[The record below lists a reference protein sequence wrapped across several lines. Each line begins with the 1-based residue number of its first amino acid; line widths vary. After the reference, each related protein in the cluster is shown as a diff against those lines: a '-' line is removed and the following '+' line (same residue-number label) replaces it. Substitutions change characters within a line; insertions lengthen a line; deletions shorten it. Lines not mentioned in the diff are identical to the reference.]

1 MTLGRECSL
10 LQPTVSDVPPF
21 TYLQYLPGPDWPLR
35 HHILLPFP
43 PLSMCVLNHLSRVW
57 LFVTPWAVAHQ
68 APLSM
73 GFSRQ
78 EYWSGLL
85 FPSSGDL
92 SSLGIEP
99 SKSQLSS
106 WHCPAVPPWSW
117 GIRMPRTRGGNSSA
131 FSSHSS
137 PQPTQ
142 QTTRTVCS
150 PPQQKKSELRSQASC
165 GISLGKHH
173 ILPERD
179 ARSPNRT
186 ENLRTFAGWAVNP

>member
-99 SKSQLSS
+99 STSQLSS

-137 PQPTQ
+137 PQAYTTDHKDRVQPPTTEKERTQ
-142 QTTRTVCS
+142 ESGILWNQLGQASHPAWERRTVS
-150 PPQQKKSELRSQASC
+150 KQNRKPPDFCWMSS
-165 GISLGKHH
+165 
-173 ILPERD
+173 
-179 ARSPNRT
+179 
-186 ENLRTFAGWAVNP
+186 

>member
-43 PLSMCVLNHLSRVW
+43 PLSMCVLNHLSSVW
-57 LFVTPWAVAHQ
+57 LFMTPWAVAHQ

-106 WHCPAVPPWSW
+106 WHRPAVPPWSW
-117 GIRMPRTRGGNSSA
+117 GIRMHRTRGGEFQCLLVTLISA
-131 FSSHSS
+131 AYTTNHKDCVH
-137 PQPTQ
+137 PTP
-142 QTTRTVCS
+142 TTEKERTQES
-150 PPQQKKSELRSQASC
+150 GLLWNQLGQASY
-165 GISLGKHH
+165 
-173 ILPERD
+173 P
-179 ARSPNRT
+179 A
-186 ENLRTFAGWAVNP
+186 